1 MGNIR
6 FNSDQLDNKN
16 SGHCSLFLFALLI
29 LSTLSLSACQPN
41 TQKSQAKDR
50 IIYSGP
56 MMGTQYRITVLLDQ
70 VQNEEEANI
79 RNKRIEESV
88 VAAMNSVNSS
98 MSTYINDS
106 ELSLLNKASSQQ
118 AVTLSSD
125 LHQVIEESL
134 LISRM
139 SEGAFDITLGK
150 AVSLWGF
157 GADGRIEIA
166 PSDEILESLFS
177 SVGYQ
182 HIALELSLIHI

>member
-88 VAAMNSVNSS
+88 VAAMNSVNNS

-106 ELSLLNKASSQQ
+106 ELSLLNKAPSQQ

-134 LISRM
+134 LISQM
-139 SEGAFDITLGK
+139 
-150 AVSLWGF
+150 
-157 GADGRIEIA
+157 
-166 PSDEILESLFS
+166 
-177 SVGYQ
+177 
-182 HIALELSLIHI
+182 LSLIHI